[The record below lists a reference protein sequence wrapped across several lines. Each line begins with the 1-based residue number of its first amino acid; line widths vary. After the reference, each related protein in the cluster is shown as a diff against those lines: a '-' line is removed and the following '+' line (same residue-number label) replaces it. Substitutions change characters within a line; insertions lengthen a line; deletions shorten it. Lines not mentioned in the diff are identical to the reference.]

1 MLLGLMEFNEYLYSK
16 KIDSDAFRKA
26 NSSQWN
32 EWKAIFDQMHPKSFT
47 AQKLFL
53 INPLRHAFPYEASVE
68 VKEKK
73 VGPQK
78 PIMKPKPK
86 KEEEGEKKESATK
99 PTMKPKPVMKAK
111 PKIPVKPK
119 IQAKPDSE
127 ENAGES
133 KPKFKPKPVIKKR
146 PKTD

>member
-1 MLLGLMEFNEYLYSK
+1 MEFNEYLHSK

-53 INPLRHAFPYEASVE
+53 INPLRHAFPYEAPVE

-78 PIMKPKPK
+78 PVMKPKPK
-86 KEEEGEKKESATK
+86 EKEEEEKQGSVAK
-99 PTMKPKPVMKAK
+99 PKMKPKPVMKAK
-111 PKIPVKPK
+111 PKIQVKPK
-119 IQAKPDSE
+119 VQSKPGSE
-127 ENAGES
+127 ESTGES